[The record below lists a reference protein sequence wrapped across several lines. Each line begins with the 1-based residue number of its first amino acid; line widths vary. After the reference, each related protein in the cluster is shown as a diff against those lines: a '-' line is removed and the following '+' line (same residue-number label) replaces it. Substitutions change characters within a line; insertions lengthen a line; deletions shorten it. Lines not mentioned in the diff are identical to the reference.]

1 MKKTFYLERGK
12 KGASGNILRQFK
24 EFWREREKIGY
35 RDTPA
40 KGLLE
45 TCVPSDMR
53 NSETKNST
61 GIGRG
66 L

>member
-1 MKKTFYLERGK
+1 MKNTFYLERGK
-12 KGASGNILRQFK
+12 KGPVGIYCDNLRSFG
-24 EFWREREKIGY
+24 EREKIGY

-53 NSETKNST
+53 NSETKYFT